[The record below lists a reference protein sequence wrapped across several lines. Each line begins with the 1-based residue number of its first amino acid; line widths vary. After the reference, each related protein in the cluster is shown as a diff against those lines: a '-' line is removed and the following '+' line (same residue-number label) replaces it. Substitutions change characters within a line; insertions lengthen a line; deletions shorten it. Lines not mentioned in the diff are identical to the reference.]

1 MITSGPLGPR
11 STLHTHKH
19 TQPEG
24 RETLA
29 QSSQEASQVKLFSSM
44 INHPKQFCVNMS

>member
-19 TQPEG
+19 TQPVG

-29 QSSQEASQVKLFSSM
+29 QSSQEASQVKLFRSK
-44 INHPKQFCVNMS
+44 INPHKQFCVNIS